1 MIRFER
7 LIFKLLFGMVIPAL
21 CFLGCWGIS
30 FLSTGNE
37 RIIIIASLSG
47 LCLGLLIDFLIIL
60 FFKPDIFKLSKP
72 VVIIIY
78 LFYNVWLFGFFMGV
92 PVFHLALGIIAG
104 YYWMKRLIYQNEI
117 RDYKKEIQRTSI
129 FTSVIIGVVCLF
141 SATIAMISPS
151 TPSDLKG
158 MLRLPFEISQT
169 ILLCIIIAGG
179 LFLITGQYFL
189 TRATMISILKSA
201 KSDQPLK

>member
-7 LIFKLLFGMVIPAL
+7 LIFNFLIGMVFPAI

-30 FLSTGNE
+30 FLLTRNE
-37 RIIIIASLSG
+37 RTIIIVSLSG
-47 LCLGLLIDFLIIL
+47 LCLGLVIDFLVYY

-72 VVIIIY
+72 VLIIIY
-78 LFYNVWLFGFFMGV
+78 LFYNTWLFGFFMGV

-104 YYWMKRLIYQNEI
+104 YYWMKRLIYQNKI
-117 RDYKKEIQRTSI
+117 RDYKREIHRTSL
-129 FTSVIIGVVCLF
+129 FTSFIIGVVCLF
-141 SATIAMISPS
+141 SATFALISPS

-179 LFLITGQYFL
+179 LILIVAQYYL
-189 TRATMISILKSA
+189 TRATMFSVLKLF
-201 KSDQPLK
+201 KTDQP

>member
-1 MIRFER
+1 MIRFDR
-7 LIFKLLFGMVIPAL
+7 LIFNVLFGMVIPAI

-30 FLSTGNE
+30 FLFTGNE
-37 RIIIIASLSG
+37 KTIIIASLSG
-47 LCLGLLIDFLIIL
+47 LCLGLMIDLIIYF

-72 VVIIIY
+72 ILIIIY
-78 LFYNVWLFGFFMGV
+78 LFYNTWLFGFFMGV

-104 YYWMKRLIYQNEI
+104 YYWVKRLIYQNEI
-117 RDYKKEIQRTSI
+117 KDYKKEIQRTSR

-141 SATIAMISPS
+141 SATIALMSPS

-169 ILLCIIIAGG
+169 ILWCIIIAGG
-179 LFLITGQYFL
+179 LILIIGQYFL
-189 TRATMISILKSA
+189 TRATMISILKLA
-201 KSDQPLK
+201 KTDQPFK